1 MSAAILPNMSA
12 DEIGTEKSGA
22 AGEVADSK
30 KAVTS
35 GKTFADVFEQ
45 VLSQP
50 NRWLALLGFLS
61 ALCCL
66 VIIVMFVFTRLF
78 AVEPS
83 EFQLGGTNTHIL
95 FAKKQGRG
103 GDSEYV
109 AIVNPQGWQTT
120 AIPVNA
126 GDHVSFI
133 AGGKICLDLNEISE
147 MVRLKRSYEDE
158 WEKKEGIRENDPTD
172 KRVPEDY
179 FTEDEKKS
187 LIASRR
193 WVDPDGYDL
202 DVFKPRFRGRRDRY
216 LLPDKQAGGL
226 VGGVSQESIEPER
239 SDAFFIGRKA
249 EYTATKDGTLWLT
262 VNDVQYSDPNN
273 KYLFYTD
280 NIGSFWV
287 RIVVK
292 AR

>member
-1 MSAAILPNMSA
+1 LSATILRNMSA
-12 DEIGTEKSGA
+12 DETGTDKRETSGRLA
-22 AGEVADSK
+22 ELKKTVAN
-30 KAVTS
+30 
-35 GKTFADVFEQ
+35 GKTFADVFDQ

-50 NRWLALLGFLS
+50 IRWLALLGFLA
-61 ALCCL
+61 ALCGL
-66 VIIVMFVFTRLF
+66 VILVMFVFTRLF

-83 EFQLGGTNTHIL
+83 EFQLGGTNSHIL
-95 FAKKQGRG
+95 FAKEQHQG
-103 GDSEYV
+103 GDREYV
-109 AIVNPQGWQTT
+109 AIVNPQGWQAT
-120 AIPVNA
+120 AIPVNS
-126 GDHVSFI
+126 GERVSFV

-147 MVRLKRSYEDE
+147 MVRKKKSYEDE
-158 WEKKEGIRENDPTD
+158 WEKKEGLRENDPTD
-172 KRVPEDY
+172 KRVPEDF
-179 FTEDEKKS
+179 FTEEEKKS
-187 LIASRR
+187 LTVGRR

-202 DVFKPRFRGRRDRY
+202 NVFEPRFRGRRDRY

-273 KYLFYTD
+273 KYLFYND

-292 AR
+292 SR